1 MLLINTDSA
10 AQLSDRNKT
19 MKDIVFS
26 ACFHYGKA
34 VKHTPKFL
42 PDIPDQSVM
51 AEFNGGVNV
60 SGKKHWHHRFRFPEV
75 GGTFIYADFGNLNVL
90 GRGAGLFPYISF
102 PVVNRSKYK
111 FLVRIGSGIAFL
123 SKSYHIIDNPL
134 NNVIGSKINN
144 ITQLKFLNNIQL
156 SRKWRLIAGIAFTHF
171 SNGNVQKPNLGI
183 NVVSGNIGLHYQP
196 NNNPQ
201 KYLPDSTISYTRRF
215 MGLLK
220 TGIAI
225 NEGRTPGAGKYPIYS
240 VMTAAV
246 KPVSRYNRVQL
257 GLEYEFRGDAYT
269 MLKSRI
275 ERQDEIS
282 RIKVSRLA
290 VIIGDELVF
299 GNFSISLQMGFYVNR
314 FEEKPFIFYNKNG
327 VLYYIPMNKN
337 KQWLYI
343 SAYLKSH
350 LSVADYIEYGI
361 GCLF

>member
-1 MLLINTDSA
+1 
-10 AQLSDRNKT
+10 
-19 MKDIVFS
+19 
-26 ACFHYGKA
+26 
-34 VKHTPKFL
+34 
-42 PDIPDQSVM
+42 
-51 AEFNGGVNV
+51 
-60 SGKKHWHHRFRFPEV
+60 
-75 GGTFIYADFGNLNVL
+75 
-90 GRGAGLFPYISF
+90 
-102 PVVNRSKYK
+102 
-111 FLVRIGSGIAFL
+111 
-123 SKSYHIIDNPL
+123 
-134 NNVIGSKINN
+134 
-144 ITQLKFLNNIQL
+144 
-156 SRKWRLIAGIAFTHF
+156 
-171 SNGNVQKPNLGI
+171 
-183 NVVSGNIGLHYQP
+183 
-196 NNNPQ
+196 
-201 KYLPDSTISYTRRF
+201 
-215 MGLLK
+215 
-220 TGIAI
+220 
-225 NEGRTPGAGKYPIYS
+225 
-240 VMTAAV
+240 MTAAV